1 MYTLGLFGFL
11 INPFMAIIW
20 IVIVA
25 SSYTTIALWLYRKR
39 VGTWPLKKIT
49 LKGFLIESLWS
60 ALYLSIF
67 LFVVCLLGIILYYLF
82 GYKDTSNWMGRYD
95 GFKYNNVIYI
105 SILIYTFTIV
115 PLYEEL
121 YYRGFLYNALKSRIH
136 WIIAGICHALFF
148 SLMHRYNFWGF
159 ITIFFAGLM
168 LVGIYEHRKRLLTSV
183 LAHAQMNFLASLM
196 VFIFF
201 VMNYHVPAQTWEEA
215 NTKPEW
221 LYDEPPAYVKRMENG
236 EEQRIYAI
244 NTWGSQG
251 VRLWKREANVF
262 NSVLTWFP
270 EDEQACANAKLGMV
284 NVYLFHLNDY
294 RRAII
299 EVDDLLKNYS
309 EDRETCASAWLYKA
323 YSYYELN
330 DYEKSRESIEVILS
344 DYNDCEY
351 EKGAAEYFLESLPP
365 EYSQPSE

>member
-1 MYTLGLFGFL
+1 MIDIICSHCDFVFPARPFGVSQILRCPQCKECVTIPAMASSENIEPSPAISEKNPWKWCDIIIALLLPVLMSGIMYTLGLFGFL

-183 LAHAQMNFLASLM
+183 L
-196 VFIFF
+196 
-201 VMNYHVPAQTWEEA
+201 
-215 NTKPEW
+215 
-221 LYDEPPAYVKRMENG
+221 
-236 EEQRIYAI
+236 
-244 NTWGSQG
+244 
-251 VRLWKREANVF
+251 
-262 NSVLTWFP
+262 LTF
-270 EDEQACANAKLGMV
+270 E
-284 NVYLFHLNDY
+284 
-294 RRAII
+294 
-299 EVDDLLKNYS
+299 
-309 EDRETCASAWLYKA
+309 
-323 YSYYELN
+323 
-330 DYEKSRESIEVILS
+330 
-344 DYNDCEY
+344 
-351 EKGAAEYFLESLPP
+351 
-365 EYSQPSE
+365 